1 MVTAS
6 GSCPVGSPAAAALAA
21 SENGFYVSFALSR
34 FTAWELN
41 VPADYY
47 PVGAVEFL
55 RLNDM
60 RGNLATPYNW
70 GEFVLWKLSPRVK
83 VSFDGR
89 YETVYPPY
97 VSTDNFNFMYGNG
110 DWRRLLRAYP
120 TEMVLVD
127 KRYPMAVHMAQEP
140 GWIPVYEDKIS
151 ALYLP
156 AAKSQGPWRVPPTSD
171 GTIP

>member
-1 MVTAS
+1 M
-6 GSCPVGSPAAAALAA
+6 
-21 SENGFYVSFALSR
+21 
-34 FTAWELN
+34 
-41 VPADYY
+41 
-47 PVGAVEFL
+47 
-55 RLNDM
+55 
-60 RGNLATPYNW
+60 YNW

-89 YETVYPPY
+89 DETVYPPY
-97 VSTDNFNFMYGNG
+97 VSTDNFNFMHGNG

-127 KRYPMAVHMAQEP
+127 KRYPMALHMAQEP